1 MNMPRLVTRA
11 AVAALLLFT
20 GLSWGQAPDFTKPNY
35 GMTKIA
41 GDTGQSATISGLV
54 KDTTYYWLAEY
65 TDSDLPGQTFR
76 GATWQFTTVNPC
88 VFYPLVG
95 DLNQDCAV
103 NLDDLMIL
111 TAAWMAPT
119 NGYLLDQFADMAA
132 HWLLCMDPVTGLP
145 GPCGK

>member
-1 MNMPRLVTRA
+1 MDPNSVKSIIKSTVYLGTA
-11 AVAALLLFT
+11 K
-20 GLSWGQAPDFTKPNY
+20 PDFTKPNY